1 MAEIQAARSD
11 APNAAAIL
19 EEFSDFLDVPL
30 RITLEV
36 GRRNMRVREILQLKP
51 KSIVDV
57 PKSAG
62 ENIDVYINGK
72 LVAFGEILEME
83 GKAGIRL
90 TDFYVHN

>member
-1 MAEIQAARSD
+1 MTESQAARPD
-11 APNAAAIL
+11 APNIAAIM

-30 RITLEV
+30 HVTLEV
-36 GRRNMRVREILQLKP
+36 GRRSVKVREILLLKP

-83 GKAGIRL
+83 GKAGVRL
-90 TDFYVHN
+90 TDFFVHT